1 MRHICAV
8 DAAFAALAD
17 PTRRRVLETL
27 RGGERSAGEIERT
40 LGAPQPA
47 VSKHLRALRLAG
59 LVRVR
64 KDAQRRLY
72 SLDPEP
78 LAELDAW
85 LAPYRQFWSERL
97 DALERHLD
105 EES

>member
-1 MRHICAV
+1 M

-17 PTRRRVLETL
+17 PTRRRMLEAL
-27 RGGERSAGEIERT
+27 RAGERSAGEIERSV
-40 LGAPQPA
+40 GAPQPM
-47 VSKHLRALRLAG
+47 VSKHLKALRLAG
-59 LVRVR
+59 LVRMR

-85 LAPYRQFWSERL
+85 LAPYRLFWGDRL

>member
-1 MRHICAV
+1 MSRM

-17 PTRRRVLETL
+17 PTRRRMLEAL
-27 RGGERSAGEIERT
+27 RAGERSAGEIERSV
-40 LGAPQPA
+40 GAPQPM
-47 VSKHLRALRLAG
+47 VSKHLKALRLAG
-59 LVRVR
+59 LVRMR

-85 LAPYRQFWSERL
+85 LAPYRLFWGDRL